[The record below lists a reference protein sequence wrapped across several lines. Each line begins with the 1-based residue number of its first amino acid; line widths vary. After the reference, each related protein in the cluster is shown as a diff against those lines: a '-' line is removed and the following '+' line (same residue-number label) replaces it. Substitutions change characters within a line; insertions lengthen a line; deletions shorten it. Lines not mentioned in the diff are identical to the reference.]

1 MNHLDSW
8 QTGCK
13 TKFDCV
19 ETLRCEAHLLLQ
31 HDSALLTDTDL
42 ESGSREAERPWASPL
57 NPPGLCIPSVWC
69 TYAVRWGEEP
79 FLLCLGPVLLMFPN
93 PRPEE
98 HPPVLRGAERLLDT
112 GRWAD
117 PLGGITEPSRW
128 PQQGGAIV
136 IPISSRG
143 NRGSKV
149 LRSLPQ
155 EHQHLRF

>member
-1 MNHLDSW
+1 M
-8 QTGCK
+8 
-13 TKFDCV
+13 
-19 ETLRCEAHLLLQ
+19 LLQ

-136 IPISSRG
+136 IPVSSRG